1 MPKAEH
7 KKLWG
12 RETVEHDVIIMRKL
26 AQGIIKNGFKFQIVF
41 VMLPFTKMISYRLKQ
56 KMK

>member
-41 VMLPFTKMISYRLKQ
+41 VV
-56 KMK
+56 MKR